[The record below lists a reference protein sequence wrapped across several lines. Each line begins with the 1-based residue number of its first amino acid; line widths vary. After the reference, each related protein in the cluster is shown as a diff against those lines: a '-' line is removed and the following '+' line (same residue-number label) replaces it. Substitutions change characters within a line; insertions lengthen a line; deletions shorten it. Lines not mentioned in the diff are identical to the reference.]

1 MLCMRCHKNQA
12 TKTKECEENGKKTSS
27 FYCADCFHT
36 LFLCAEE
43 QTQPSPIK
51 CPYCGKSKDS
61 VLRSGLVGCANCY
74 KSFAKELM
82 PMIVKTQGEETHD
95 GKTPVATEMRDRYKI
110 RFEELQVLIRQRT
123 EEQDVEKVKEYSQ
136 ESRRISALRGGR

>member
-1 MLCMRCHKNQA
+1 MDYPL
-12 TKTKECEENGKKTSS
+12 
-27 FYCADCFHT
+27 